1 MTIWTQL
8 RHQPRATDSCWK
20 PVQPPPQAGLRDGC
34 ASVLW
39 VPSHIG
45 FFPERLQAQN
55 QTFSEIAGLN
65 SMGEKAVTLYEP
77 SQNGCDLERPQA
89 HHQ

>member
-1 MTIWTQL
+1 MV
-8 RHQPRATDSCWK
+8 A
-20 PVQPPPQAGLRDGC
+20 

-39 VPSHIG
+39 APSHIG

-65 SMGEKAVTLYEP
+65 SMGEKAVTLCEP